1 MDFGIFLD
9 FTLRPGGT
17 PEDAF
22 QESFA
27 LVDLAEAAGLDTV
40 WLGEMHFN
48 HNRSVLS
55 APIIVATSIATRTKR
70 LRVGMAVQVLPLI
83 HPLRI
88 AEEAATVDQI
98 SHGRFEFGVGRSGN
112 IRAYDTMGIDYEES
126 RERFQEA
133 LEIILKAWSG
143 ETFSY
148 DGKFN
153 HLTNVRL
160 SPLPYQKPHPKV
172 RIASTTEDSFSRV
185 GRLGFPIFLS
195 MRGMDVEDLETN
207 LKDYHKA
214 WRDAGHAGEAGDIS
228 VRFPMYIAPTDDE
241 AIEDPKESI
250 EAYFQRMRRIF
261 EEGWGRPGGEYW
273 ERRQRRI
280 ERLEKLTYE
289 EILETKVIFGSP
301 GRVIDRLSQFKE
313 LLGLTG
319 FTAELNPGGLLPPE
333 AVHRSLK
340 LLTEEVMPAFK

>member
-9 FTLRPGGT
+9 FVRRQGET
-17 PEDAF
+17 PEETFD
-22 QESFA
+22 ESFQ
-27 LVDLAEAAGLDTV
+27 LVDLAESTGLDTV

-48 HNRSVLS
+48 PNRSVLS
-55 APIIVATSIATRTKR
+55 APIIVACSIATRTKR

-98 SHGRFEFGVGRSGN
+98 SKGRFEFGVGRSGN
-112 IRAYDTMGIDYEES
+112 MRAYDAMGIDYEES

-133 LEIILKAWSG
+133 LDIILKAWSG

-148 DGKFN
+148 EGKYN
-153 HLTNVRL
+153 HITNATL
-160 SPLPYQKPHPKV
+160 SPLPYQKPFPKV

-195 MRGMDVEDLETN
+195 MRGMDVNDLEVN
-207 LKDYHKA
+207 LKDYHRA
-214 WRDAGHAGEAGDIS
+214 WQESGHPGASGDIS
-228 VRFPMYIAPTDDE
+228 VRLPMYVAPTDEE
-241 AIEDPKESI
+241 AVEDPKETI
-250 EAYFQRMRRIF
+250 EAYFLRMRRRF
-261 EEGWGRPGGEYW
+261 EEGWGGSGTEYW
-273 ERRQRRI
+273 ERRQRRL
-280 ERLEKLTYE
+280 EQLEKLTYD
-289 EILETKVIFGSP
+289 EILQTKVIFGSP
-301 GRVIDRLSQFKE
+301 ERVIDRLTQYKE
-313 LLGLTG
+313 MLGLTG

-340 LLTEEVMPAFK
+340 LLTDEVMPAFK

>member
-9 FTLRPGGT
+9 FVLRAGGT
-17 PEDAF
+17 PESAF
-22 QESFA
+22 QESME
-27 LVDLAEAAGLDTV
+27 LVSLAESSGLDTV

-48 HNRSVLS
+48 PGRSVLS
-55 APIIVATSIATRTKR
+55 APIVVASSIVTRTKR

-88 AEEAATVDQI
+88 AEEAATVDQL
-98 SHGRFEFGVGRSGN
+98 SEGRFEFGVGRSGN
-112 IRAYDTMGIDYEES
+112 VRAYDTMGIAYEES
-126 RERFQEA
+126 QERFQEA
-133 LEIILKAWSG
+133 LDIILRAWSG

-148 DGKFN
+148 EGKYN
-153 HLTNVRL
+153 HITNATL

-172 RIASTTEDSFSRV
+172 RIASTTEDSFARV

-207 LKDYHKA
+207 LKDYHQA
-214 WRDAGHAGEAGDIS
+214 WQQAGHPGESGDIS
-228 VRFPMYIAPTDDE
+228 VRFPMYVAPSDEE
-241 AIEDPKESI
+241 AIEEPKESI
-250 EAYFQRMRRIF
+250 EAYFMRMRRIF
-261 EEGWGRPGGEYW
+261 EEGRGRSGTEYW

-280 ERLEKLTYE
+280 EQLEKLTYE
-289 EILETKVIFGSP
+289 EILDTKVIFGSP
-301 GRVIDRLSQFKE
+301 ERVIDRLTQYKE
-313 LLGLTG
+313 MLGLTG